1 MAQLYKLLV
10 MIKAEA
16 PTTTHQRKQ
25 KQYNIAKV
33 DGPWFLL
40 QLPCQLPRDT
50 KCKRRRDSFS
60 YHLFIFTVNPS
71 CFLLCCSLP
80 FCYLYY
86 SLFYLPASLL
96 VVAMVMVFKPLQR
109 PIWMAKNTT
118 WMYVLLL
125 VFYWLFYASFRFLF
139 FYHCL
144 WLASSIR
151 NDSFEATRFLCV
163 QHLHGT
169 GSMWHHMRNTP
180 NAIMCSEHLWV
191 IFRPFGRSCSCEDF
205 PSINLQW

>member
-71 CFLLCCSLP
+71 YFLLCCSLP

-86 SLFYLPASLL
+86 SLFFCLPLCWWWRWWWFLNLCKDQSEWQKTPLECMCCFWYFIGYFMHHFVFFFFTIAYCWLPLFEMIVLRRHAFS
-96 VVAMVMVFKPLQR
+96 AYNICMVPDQCGITWEILQ
-109 PIWMAKNTT
+109 M
-118 WMYVLLL
+118 
-125 VFYWLFYASFRFLF
+125 
-139 FYHCL
+139 
-144 WLASSIR
+144 
-151 NDSFEATRFLCV
+151 
-163 QHLHGT
+163 
-169 GSMWHHMRNTP
+169 
-180 NAIMCSEHLWV
+180 
-191 IFRPFGRSCSCEDF
+191 RSCVANICE
-205 PSINLQW
+205 